1 MPTRGTPRQW
11 RRGALLV
18 IAVVSSNPTVTQI
31 VPSVADAVGGTVIS
45 FQSLARAR
53 EVLQMLRLA
62 MRLVIVDVAAL
73 EPDVERSLRI
83 IEELDLP
90 LLVVSTDTR
99 RDLLRRGVHIGD
111 RTFLTV
117 PCTGPQ
123 IAERLEHATH
133 RQSLQD
139 RLRQARRTPHVARE

>member
-1 MPTRGTPRQW
+1 
-11 RRGALLV
+11 V
-18 IAVVSSNPTVTQI
+18 IAIVSSNPTVTQI
-31 VPSVADAVGGTVIS
+31 VPSVANAAGGTVIS
-45 FQSLARAR
+45 FQSLDRAR

-62 MRLVIVDVAAL
+62 MRLVIVDLAAL
-73 EPDVERSLRI
+73 EPDVERSLRT

-90 LLVVSTDTR
+90 LIVVSTDHR

-123 IAERLEHATH
+123 IAERIEHATR
-133 RQSLQD
+133 RQSLID
-139 RLRQARRTPHVARE
+139 RLRRGRRGVNLPPLLV

>member
-1 MPTRGTPRQW
+1 M
-11 RRGALLV
+11 
-18 IAVVSSNPTVTQI
+18 IAIVSANPTVTQI
-31 VPSVADAVGGTVIS
+31 LPAVADAVGGTVIS
-45 FQSLARAR
+45 FQSLDRAR

-62 MRLVIVDVAAL
+62 TRFVIVDIATL
-73 EPDVERSLRI
+73 EPDVERSLRT

-90 LLVVSTDTR
+90 LVVVSTEHR

-123 IAERLEHATH
+123 IAERLEHATR
-133 RQSLQD
+133 RQSLID
-139 RLRQARRTPHVARE
+139 RLRRARRGIGPVSGVV